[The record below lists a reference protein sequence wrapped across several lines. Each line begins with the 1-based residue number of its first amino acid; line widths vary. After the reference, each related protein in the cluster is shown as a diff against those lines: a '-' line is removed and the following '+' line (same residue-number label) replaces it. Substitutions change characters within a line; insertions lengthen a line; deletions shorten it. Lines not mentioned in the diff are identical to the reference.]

1 MTSPPSP
8 GIEDCCPSLSPDGR
22 TLAFSR
28 LVDVRA
34 DLYLLTVS
42 DGLKAVGE
50 PKRIELGKL
59 NGYAPVWTEDGR
71 EIVFWNGGLSRAEL
85 WRIDVSGPEG
95 RSPEPQRLVALG
107 ENAID
112 AAISRRGHRLAYNSF
127 STHSSIRHIA
137 APGGSKARNE
147 KSAGPVNGDTP
158 FIYST
163 RDDTSPEFSPDGK
176 KIAFVSNRS
185 GDLEIWVCDSDGSN
199 PVQLTS
205 FRGPNVSTP
214 RWSPDG
220 GRIAFDSDA
229 EGKQFDIWVINA
241 SGGKPKRMTT
251 DPANDGN
258 PSWSRDGRWIYF
270 DSFRTGEQ
278 QVWKMPE
285 AGGDA
290 IQVTRD
296 GGFAPL
302 ESPDGKFIYYTKD
315 LFGTS
320 VWRLPVEGGQ
330 PTKVLE
336 NLSDYRNLV
345 LTNKGIYFIPSQD
358 RDSSI
363 RSIQFLDFATNHTK
377 RVASFGKPFDAGLA
391 LSPDGGWIL
400 YSQVE
405 QVGSELRLVEN
416 FH

>member
-1 MTSPPSP
+1 MGTPLSSTQREMTLL
-8 GIEDCCPSLSPDGR
+8 LS
-22 TLAFSR
+22 
-28 LVDVRA
+28 
-34 DLYLLTVS
+34 
-42 DGLKAVGE
+42 
-50 PKRIELGKL
+50 
-59 NGYAPVWTEDGR
+59 
-71 EIVFWNGGLSRAEL
+71 
-85 WRIDVSGPEG
+85 
-95 RSPEPQRLVALG
+95 
-107 ENAID
+107 
-112 AAISRRGHRLAYNSF
+112 
-127 STHSSIRHIA
+127 
-137 APGGSKARNE
+137 
-147 KSAGPVNGDTP
+147 
-158 FIYST
+158 
-163 RDDTSPEFSPDGK
+163 SPDGK

-205 FRGPNVSTP
+205 FRGPHVSTP

-278 QVWKMPE
+278 QLWKMPE

-315 LFGTS
+315 LFGAS

-330 PTKVLE
+330 RPTKVLE